1 MKLRFNDPLKLLLW
15 VFFSGIFI
23 FFVHSPASAQCK
35 GEFSVQPVPSEKQ
48 SASGQISISIKDPEP
63 GTYTFTVFRME
74 GTATQVQKKE
84 VVSPDKVTIEGLTP
98 STYFVK
104 VEWGNTCYRTL
115 GGMDGISI
123 TPKEEIR

>member
-1 MKLRFNDPLKLLLW
+1 MKSRRSQPPKLLVC
-15 VFFSGIFI
+15 VFFSGICI
-23 FFVHSPASAQCK
+23 FFGHPSASAQCK
-35 GEFSVQPVPSEKQ
+35 GEFSVQPVPAEQQ
-48 SASGQISISIKDPEP
+48 SASGQITISIKDPEP

-84 VVSPDKVTIEGLTP
+84 VVSPDKVTIEGLRP

-123 TPKEEIR
+123 TPKEQTR

>member
-1 MKLRFNDPLKLLLW
+1 MKLRFSHPPRLLLYL
-15 VFFSGIFI
+15 FLSGIFI
-23 FFVHSPASAQCK
+23 FLGHSPASAQCK
-35 GEFSVQPVPSEKQ
+35 GEFSVRPLPSEKQ
-48 SASGQISISIKDPEP
+48 SASGQIAISIKDPEP

-98 STYFVK
+98 ATYFVK
-104 VEWGNTCYRTL
+104 VEWGNTCFRTL

-123 TPKEEIR
+123 TPKEQAR